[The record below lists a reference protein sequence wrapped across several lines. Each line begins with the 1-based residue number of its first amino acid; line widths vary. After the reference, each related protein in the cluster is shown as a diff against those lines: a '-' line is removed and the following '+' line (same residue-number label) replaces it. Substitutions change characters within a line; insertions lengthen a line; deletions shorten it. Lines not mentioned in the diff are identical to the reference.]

1 MIPFIENSFKH
12 GTSKMLKDPWIKL
25 FIQADEEILHF
36 ILANN
41 KPAEIL
47 PDKKHGI
54 GLSNVKK
61 RLAILHPKKHYLTI
75 EPTENTFTIN
85 MQIPLEQENKT
96 LKNTGTPIYNTL
108 KIPHLPNNKK
118 ISCIAVD
125 DEPPALQLIEKYI
138 NAIPALYLA
147 GTCANAVDALTLL
160 QDNSIDLI
168 FLDIQMPHILG
179 TDFMRTLSNPPK
191 VIFTTAFR
199 KFAVEGFDLDA
210 VDYLLKPISFE
221 RFLKAVNK
229 VMKLNLSA
237 GEKNIFSY
245 APEKEIEN
253 NFIYLRADRKEYKN

>member
-1 MIPFIENSFKH
+1 
-12 GTSKMLKDPWIKL
+12 
-25 FIQADEEILHF
+25 
-36 ILANN
+36 
-41 KPAEIL
+41 
-47 PDKKHGI
+47 
-54 GLSNVKK
+54 
-61 RLAILHPKKHYLTI
+61 
-75 EPTENTFTIN
+75 
-85 MQIPLEQENKT
+85 
-96 LKNTGTPIYNTL
+96 
-108 KIPHLPNNKK
+108 LPNNKK

-138 NAIPALYLA
+138 QAIPALDLW
-147 GTCANAVDALTLL
+147 GTCANAVDALALL
-160 QDNSIDLI
+160 RDNSIDLI

-237 GEKNIFSY
+237 GEKNIFSS
-245 APEKEIEN
+245 AHEN
-253 NFIYLRADRKEYKN
+253 ENEDNIIYLRADRKNIKINLDDLWFIESLKNYIKVVTKDKTIVTKYSISTLEETLPSSFIRIHRSFIIAKNKIESFSHDFIQIGKYELPVSRSYRHEVEKVLKKKG